1 MGTYILSAVT
11 GQNVLDQICSVRFY
25 ISGILTVFYIFFCMA
40 MFSALMTDM
49 KALVSGVGRRL
60 RMAKTIMDLLNSI
73 DNIMYY
79 PILIIVMAIAGCYF
93 TVLTRGVQIRLF
105 KESCRL
111 VMEPSGNGQVSS
123 FQALMVS
130 TASRVGTGNIIGV
143 STAICLGG
151 PGACF
156 WMWIMCIIGAS
167 SAYMESTLAQIYKR
181 KDKTGACY
189 GGPAYYIEKALH
201 APWLSIV
208 FCVFLIATYAFGFNL
223 LCSYNLQ
230 STFVVYGF
238 YDPKTTPVIIGA
250 VLALLVGYC
259 LLGGGKRIVKLTSL
273 VVPFMGVSYMII
285 SLIVILVNIT
295 HVPAMFG
302 EIFRD
307 AFDFK
312 AIFGGISG
320 SCLVYG
326 IKRGLYSNEAG
337 VGSAPN
343 ASASASV
350 SHPVKQGL
358 VQTLSVYMDTLLLC
372 TATAL
377 MCLSS
382 GVPHTKD
389 VSGALYVQKA
399 ISTVFGTIGPTFI
412 TIAMVL
418 FAFTTLLGNLYYVDN
433 ALIFINGKKEPSVR
447 FQMVFKL
454 VCVLVVF
461 LGAIIPMDAAW
472 AMADI
477 TMGGM
482 TLINLPACMIL
493 GKIAID
499 ALRDYEK
506 QKSEGKNPEFHASD
520 IGLGK
525 EGLDYWD

>member
-1 MGTYILSAVT
+1 MGKAILDFLNA
-11 GQNVLDQICSVRFY
+11 LDSV
-25 ISGILTVFYIFFCMA
+25 
-40 MFSALMTDM
+40 
-49 KALVSGVGRRL
+49 
-60 RMAKTIMDLLNSI
+60 
-73 DNIMYY
+73 MYY
-79 PILIIVMAIAGCYF
+79 PILIIVMAVAGCYF
-93 TVLTRGVQIRLF
+93 TILTRGVQIRLF

-111 VMEPSGNGQVSS
+111 VMEPSGKGQVSS

-156 WMWIMCIIGAS
+156 WMWLMCIIGAA
-167 SAYMESTLAQIYKR
+167 SAFMESTLAQIYKQ
-181 KDKTGACY
+181 KDKEGACY

-201 APWLSIV
+201 APWLAAL
-208 FCVFLIATYAFGFNL
+208 FAVFLIATYAVGFNL

-230 STFVVYGF
+230 STFRVYGF
-238 YDPKTTPVIIGA
+238 YNAKSTPVIIGA
-250 VLALLVGYC
+250 ILAVLVGYC

-273 VVPFMGVSYMII
+273 IVPVMGVSYVII
-285 SLIVILVNIT
+285 SLIVILVNIKN
-295 HVPAMFG
+295 VPAMFAQ
-302 EIFRD
+302 IFRD

-312 AIFGGISG
+312 AIFGGVAG
-320 SCLVYG
+320 SCMVYG

-350 SHPVKQGL
+350 THPVKQGL

-382 GVPHTKD
+382 GVPHTEE
-389 VSGALYVQKA
+389 VSGAPYVQNA
-399 ISTVFGTIGPTFI
+399 ISTVFGRIGPTFI
-412 TIAMVL
+412 TAAMIL

-433 ALIFINGKKEPSVR
+433 ALIYLNGKKEPSVR
-447 FQMVFKL
+447 FRVIFKCI
-454 VCVLVVF
+454 CVAVIF
-461 LGAIIPMDAAW
+461 MGAMIPMDAAW

-482 TLINLPACMIL
+482 TLINLPACMLL
-493 GKIAID
+493 GKVAID

-506 QKSEGKNPEFHASD
+506 QKAAGKNPTFRAAD
-520 IGLGK
+520 IGLDSK
-525 EGLDYWD
+525 ELSYWK